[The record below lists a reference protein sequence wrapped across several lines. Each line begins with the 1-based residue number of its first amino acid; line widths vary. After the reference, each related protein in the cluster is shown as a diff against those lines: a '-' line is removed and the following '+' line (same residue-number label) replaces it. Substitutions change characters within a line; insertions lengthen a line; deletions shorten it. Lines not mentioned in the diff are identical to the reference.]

1 LGRPGPQP
9 RDARDRET
17 RPDPAADPPRATR
30 RPAQAPAPGA
40 ALLPAFYES
49 AFGWR
54 FNNYGPEYAGI
65 VGFDGDGEAGGLD
78 VNRTPGTGGPLVQ
91 IYSEDLDATATAVAA
106 AGGRIV
112 EGPYDFP
119 GGRGF
124 QFTDPSGN
132 QLGVWTPA

>member
-1 LGRPGPQP
+1 MRVITKIHHAIDNIEFGVT
-9 RDARDRET
+9 DM
-17 RPDPAADPPRATR
+17 AAT
-30 RPAQAPAPGA
+30 Q
-40 ALLPAFYES
+40 AFYEA

-65 VGFDGDGEAGGLD
+65 AAPDGDGEAGGLD
-78 VNRTPGTGGPLVQ
+78 ANRAPGTGGPLVQ
-91 IYSEDLDATATAVAA
+91 IYSVDLEATAAAVTA
-106 AGGRIV
+106 AGGQIV

-132 QLGVWTPA
+132 QLAVWTPA

>member
-1 LGRPGPQP
+1 LELAVRKIHHAIDNIEFGVT
-9 RDARDRET
+9 DM
-17 RPDPAADPPRATR
+17 PAT
-30 RPAQAPAPGA
+30 Q
-40 ALLPAFYES
+40 AFYES

-65 VGFDGDGEAGGLD
+65 VAPDGDGEVGGLD
-78 VNRTPGTGGPLVQ
+78 ANRAPGTGGPLVQ
-91 IYSEDLDATATAVAA
+91 IYSVDLDATAASVTA
-106 AGGRIV
+106 AGGQIV

-132 QLGVWTPA
+132 QLAVWTPA